1 MTYHVHFLNRRGSR
15 VWQIPLAGTTIA
27 RRSMLVPATRGR
39 PILETDYHGAI
50 ALCEAL
56 NNNMRLVGLPGRV
69 FPIQSHDFTQSEVT
83 AMPASIN
90 P

>member
-27 RRSMLVPATRGR
+27 RRSLLVPATMGR
-39 PILETDYHGAI
+39 TVLETDYFGAI

-56 NNNMRLVGLPGRV
+56 NHNMRLIGLPGIV
-69 FPIQSHDFTQSEVT
+69 FPVQSRDFTQAEVAELNT
-83 AMPASIN
+83 CRP
-90 P
+90 